1 MTFRSFGALS
11 VALVLLAGCGLAPL
25 EPSEAHLRAPTEPVQ
40 GSIPPPVQLAPLLP
54 KPKPTA
60 RAETYSVVVHN
71 VPVQDLLF
79 ALARDAR
86 VQVDINP
93 DVIGNV
99 TLNAI
104 DQTLEQLL
112 ARIARQV
119 DMRYEVKG
127 GTLVIQRDTPF
138 LRGYRIDYVNLSREG
153 SVNGTLA
160 SNVTGSSA
168 QGGASGG
175 GGGGQSNTTTSIK
188 AESNNRFWQ
197 SLEQNVKEILR
208 ETDKIVSSAAQ
219 GTPASAPVTPAAG
232 AQAQGAQPTQVA
244 SAGPAVV
251 YREAASVIVNKESGI
266 LTVRATSRQ
275 HEKIQ
280 EFLDEVMANARRQVQ
295 IEATVV
301 EVQLNNNYQR
311 GIDWRILNTSSPW
324 NLTNQSSGNFP
335 FNAAN
340 TGGLTIGYLSGS
352 ISVNIRLLEQ
362 FGEIRVLSSPTI
374 SAINNQI
381 AVLKVVDNVVYFE
394 VRSNVSQQANAGA
407 ISTFETTPR
416 TVPVGFVMGVVPQI
430 SENSTISLLVR
441 PSISRITRFV
451 TDPNPA
457 LTATDNQGNR
467 ILNQVPQIQ
476 TREMESVLRLQDGQM
491 AVLGGLMQDESN
503 NTEGTVPGVRSV
515 PLLGELFAQRNDTN
529 TKSELVIFLRAT
541 IIRDASI
548 EGDYREFRRYL
559 PEDDFFSKP
568 NPGRVAPIVKPR
580 KKGE

>member
-1 MTFRSFGALS
+1 MSLRSFGALT
-11 VALVLLAGCGLAPL
+11 VALGLLAGCGLAPQQ
-25 EPSEAHLRAPTEPVQ
+25 PSDVHLRAPTDPVE
-40 GSIPPPVQLAPLLP
+40 GTIPPPVQLAPLLP
-54 KPKPTA
+54 KPRPTT

-86 VQVDINP
+86 VQVDIHP
-93 DVIGNV
+93 DVNGSV
-99 TLNAI
+99 SLNAI

-112 ARIARQV
+112 VRVARQV

-127 GTLVIQRDTPF
+127 GTLIIQRDTPF
-138 LRGYRIDYVNLSREG
+138 LRVYRIDYVNLSRDG
-153 SVNGTLA
+153 SVDGTL
-160 SNVTGSSA
+160 SSSVTGTSA
-168 QGGASGG
+168 GGASGG
-175 GGGGQSNTTTSIK
+175 AAPQSDTTTKIK
-188 AESNNRFWQ
+188 AESNNRFWA

-208 ETDKIVSSAAQ
+208 ETDKIVSAPTP
-219 GTPASAPVTPAAG
+219 GTPASASVKPAAG
-232 AQAQGAQPTQVA
+232 AQQQGTQPTQVA
-244 SAGPAVV
+244 TAGPGVV
-251 YREAASVIVNKESGI
+251 YREAASVIVNKESGVVS
-266 LTVRATSRQ
+266 VRATSRQ

-280 EFLDEVMANARRQVQ
+280 EFLDQVMANARRQVQ

-311 GIDWRILNTSSPW
+311 GIDWRILSSTSPW

-335 FNAAN
+335 FNSAN

-394 VRSNVSQQANAGA
+394 VKSNVSQVTNSGA

-430 SENSTISLLVR
+430 SESSMISLLVR

-457 LTATDNQGNR
+457 LTATDNAGNK

-476 TREMESVLRLQDGQM
+476 TREMESVLRLQDGQT
-491 AVLGGLMQDESN
+491 AVLGGLMQDEAN
-503 NTEGTVPGVRSV
+503 NTEGTIPGLRSV
-515 PLLGELFAQRNDTN
+515 PLLGELFAQRNDTAV
-529 TKSELVIFLRAT
+529 KSELVIFLRAT
-541 IIRDASI
+541 IIRDASV
-548 EGDYREFRRYL
+548 EGDYRNFRRYL
-559 PEDDFFSKP
+559 PQDDFFSTP
-568 NPGRVAPIVKPR
+568 NPQRVAPPVMPR
-580 KKGE
+580 KAGE

>member
-1 MTFRSFGALS
+1 M
-11 VALVLLAGCGLAPL
+11 
-25 EPSEAHLRAPTEPVQ
+25 RAPTEPVA
-40 GSIPPPVQLAPLLP
+40 GTIPPPVQLAPLLP
-54 KPKPTA
+54 KPKPTT

-86 VQVDINP
+86 VQVDIHP
-93 DVIGNV
+93 DVTGSV

-104 DQTLEQLL
+104 DQTMEQLL
-112 ARIARQV
+112 ERVARQV

-127 GTLVIQRDTPF
+127 GTLIIQRDTPF
-138 LRGYRIDYVNLSREG
+138 LRVYRIDYVNLSREG

-160 SNVTGSSA
+160 SNVTGTSS

-175 GGGGQSNTTTSIK
+175 GGDQSNTTTKIT
-188 AESNNRFWQ
+188 AESNNKFWQ

-208 ETDKIVSSAAQ
+208 ETDKIVSAPTPA
-219 GTPASAPVTPAAG
+219 TPASASVKPAAG
-232 AQAQGAQPTQVA
+232 AQPQGAQPTQVA
-244 SAGPAVV
+244 TAGPAVV
-251 YREAASVIVNKESGI
+251 YREAASVIVNKESGVVS
-266 LTVRATSRQ
+266 VRATSRQ

-280 EFLDEVMANARRQVQ
+280 EFLDQVMANARRQVQ

-311 GIDWRILNTSSPW
+311 GIDWRILSSSSPW
-324 NLTNQSSGNFP
+324 SLTNQSQGNFP

-381 AVLKVVDNVVYFE
+381 AVLKVVDNIVYFE
-394 VRSNVSQQANAGA
+394 VKSNVSQQANAGA

-430 SENSTISLLVR
+430 SENSVISLLVR
-441 PSISRITRFV
+441 PSISRVTRFV

-457 LTATDNQGNR
+457 LTATDNNGQR

-476 TREMESVLRLQDGQM
+476 TREMESVLRLQDGQT

-503 NTEGTVPGVRSV
+503 NTEGTIPGLRSV
-515 PLLGELFAQRNDTN
+515 PLLGELFSQRNDTN
-529 TKSELVIFLRAT
+529 IKSELVIFLRAT

-548 EGDYREFRRYL
+548 EGDYRSYRRYL
-559 PEDDFFSKP
+559 PEDDFFSTP